1 MTEAPDF
8 TLASRLRAG
17 ETIFTGWCGLGLP
30 LLAETLA
37 REGFSAVTLDQ
48 QHGAYDVATSAQAI
62 AGIRHAGAAPVVRV
76 PLGDFA
82 TAARML
88 DLGAEGVIAPMIN
101 TVADARTFVSVM
113 KYPPLGERSWGPTRA
128 VMLTGLDQPVYF
140 REANALTLTFAM
152 IETRQALENVEAIAA
167 VPGIDAL
174 FVGPYDLAIA
184 LSNGTSQDPQ
194 SPDVEKALDVVV
206 AAANKAG
213 KIPGLYCANADRAL
227 ATAKRGFRFLAVG
240 SELGMLRAGAAEQM
254 KKLKGA

>member
-1 MTEAPDF
+1 MTPTRGF
-8 TLASRLRAG
+8 SLASRLRAG
-17 ETIFTGWCGLGLP
+17 ETVFTGWCGLGLP

-37 REGFSAVTLDQ
+37 REGFGAVTFDQ

-62 AGIRHAGAAPVVRV
+62 AAVRHAGAAPVVRV
-76 PLGDFA
+76 PLNDFA

-101 TVADARTFVSVM
+101 TVEDARSFVSAM
-113 KYPPLGERSWGPTRA
+113 KYPPHGERSWGPTRA
-128 VMLTGLDQPVYF
+128 VMLTGMDQSAYF
-140 REANALTLTFAM
+140 REANAQTLTFAM
-152 IETRQALENVEAIAA
+152 IETRQALQNVESIAA

-184 LSNGTSQDPQ
+184 LSNGASQDPQ
-194 SPDVEKALDVVV
+194 SPEVEKALDAIV
-206 AAANKAG
+206 AAAIKAG
-213 KIPGLYCANADRAL
+213 KIPGLYCANAERAL

-240 SELGMLRAGAAEQM
+240 SELGMLRAGIAEQM